1 MKRIYTIIVMAL
13 MMLCYVQNV
22 EAATPRVML
31 EDYRVAEGEVVSGKE
46 FNLKLT
52 LRNHSAKQVKN
63 LKVSLSTE
71 NGEFIPVDDAGNA
84 YIDTIAADETKDI
97 SFKLKACDGLEEKS
111 YKVNIVTD
119 YESAAGYEYK
129 SEETI
134 FLPVSL
140 QQNLMVTDLFIDGS
154 SCVVGD
160 TVEISAAINNTG
172 DGTLYNVIAEIEGD
186 NIVEMCSFIG
196 NIEKGKSGNL
206 DMLTK
211 ADVVKEGYHN
221 KNKLIVKY
229 DTKSGETLTTEVNL
243 DEQIDVGVPVYENL
257 EKVKEGK
264 DTSYV
269 WNIIGKIISGI
280 VIIVVVAYVVYRK
293 HKRKMRILEEF
304 AK

>member
-31 EDYRVAEGEVVSGKE
+31 EDYSVAEGEVVSGKE

-63 LKVSLSTE
+63 IKVSLSTE
-71 NGEFIPVDDAGNA
+71 NGDFIPVDDAGNA
-84 YIDTIAADETKDI
+84 YIEQINAGETEDI

-111 YKVNIVTD
+111 YKVNVVTD
-119 YESAAGYEYK
+119 YESSAGYEYK
-129 SEETI
+129 SEEMI
-134 FLPVSL
+134 FIPVSL
-140 QQNLMVTDLFIDGS
+140 EQKLMVTDLFIDGS

-186 NIVEMCSFIG
+186 NINEMTSYIG

-211 ADVVKEGYHN
+211 ADVVTEGYHN
-221 KNKLIVKY
+221 KNKLIVQY
-229 DTKSGETLTTEVNL
+229 DNKAGETLTTEVCL
-243 DEQIDVGVPVYENL
+243 DDQINVGVPVYENL
-257 EKVKEGK
+257 EKIKEGK
-264 DTSYV
+264 DMSSV
-269 WNIIGKIISGI
+269 WSTVGKIIVGI
-280 VIIVVVAYVVYRK
+280 IIVSVVAYALYRRQ
-293 HKRKMRILEEF
+293 KRKQRILEEF

>member
-1 MKRIYTIIVMAL
+1 MKRIYIIIVMAL
-13 MMLCYVQNV
+13 IMLCYAQKV

-31 EDYRVAEGEVVSGKE
+31 EDYSVAEGEVVSGKE

-63 LKVSLSTE
+63 IKVSLSTE
-71 NGEFIPVDDAGNA
+71 NGDFIPVDDAGNA
-84 YIDTIAADETKDI
+84 YIDMIAADETKDV

-119 YESAAGYEYK
+119 YESTAGYEYK
-129 SEETI
+129 SEEMI

-140 QQNLMVTDLFIDGS
+140 EQKLMVTDMFIDGS

-172 DGTLYNVIAEIEGD
+172 DGTLYNVVAEIEGD
-186 NIVEMCSFIG
+186 NIVELNSYVG

-211 ADVVKEGYHN
+211 ADVVTAGDHKN
-221 KNKLIVKY
+221 NKLIIKY
-229 DTKSGETLTTEVNL
+229 DNKSGETFTMDMELYG
-243 DEQIDVGVPVYENL
+243 ISVGVPVYENL
-257 EKVKEGK
+257 EKIKKGN
-264 DTSYV
+264 DMSSV
-269 WNIIGKIISGI
+269 WSTIGKIIMGI
-280 VIIVVVAYVVYRK
+280 IIVSVIAYVLYRRQ
-293 HKRKMRILEEF
+293 KRKQRILEEF